1 MLAPIAFSKK
11 NDTERERGCALAM
24 RGLAA
29 TTAAALALG
38 VAILAGTSAAHADDA
53 EGGEP
58 EIVLAAEEAPEDF
71 SPEAPEAPED
81 APMNTAPVAVDDFFA
96 IAKNAQTI
104 FQVKA
109 NDTDAESW
117 ILIDGFTTPSHG
129 TIYAVDPAAG
139 TFKYQ
144 PASNYQGYDS
154 FTYRVR
160 DADGLYSEYATVTI
174 AIGNVVNTAPVAV
187 DDVYFKPLGTH
198 QIGNVLANDTDIDG
212 DTLSVSWTPPAI
224 GTFSG
229 NVYGDFDWQPPSA
242 QWTGTVQIPYTVS
255 DGKGGTDAGLVT
267 ITTLQDLI
275 APVAVADAYSV
286 KQGAVL
292 VVDAASGLLANDSD
306 PDSTTLSVMAFTG
319 SLDGVLDLDATTGAF
334 TFTPAA
340 GFLGQTSFHY
350 RLLDPAGHVSD
361 FVDVTFTVTTTNQ
374 APVAAADA
382 YTVQEG
388 QTLVIDAA
396 AGLLA
401 NDSDPD
407 GDPIAFDSSTTPM
420 NGTVT
425 ITAGGAFVYTPNA
438 GFLGTDHFYYSVK
451 DIDGAASAL
460 AEVTVEVTA
469 DAMVE
474 HAPEGIQ
481 DDYLDVLQG
490 TTLTIDAAAGLLAND
505 IDIDGDALVIDSYTQ
520 PVNGTITAFDLAT
533 GAFTY
538 VGDRQQTSGIDW
550 FQYVAKDPSG
560 LSTSM
565 VTVRI
570 HIVPNAAELPVAG
583 ADAYWT
589 TPGTQL
595 VVAAPK
601 HLLANDTDP
610 NGDAFTVRAYGQP
623 QHGTVTDFDF
633 ATGSFTW
640 TPDAGYVGDDTMHYN
655 LEDANGF
662 VTEYFQVALHV
673 VETLPVDEPVEP
685 SQPAPASESAE
696 SPESGSTQGGAAPA
710 PTAEVEVEHVVERDA
725 RGLLEPVLEPS
736 APSKAAT
743 DDAETTGGTT
753 ASAATKPIA
762 GMPTWVA
769 FVLAALGAVA
779 AATVGI
785 VRGLRAR
792 SNAERS

>member
-306 PDSTTLSVMAFTG
+306 PD
-319 SLDGVLDLDATTGAF
+319 
-334 TFTPAA
+334 
-340 GFLGQTSFHY
+340 
-350 RLLDPAGHVSD
+350 
-361 FVDVTFTVTTTNQ
+361 
-374 APVAAADA
+374 
-382 YTVQEG
+382 
-388 QTLVIDAA
+388 
-396 AGLLA
+396 
-401 NDSDPD
+401 

-420 NGTVT
+420 NGAVT
-425 ITAGGAFVYTPNA
+425 ITAGGALVYTPNA

-451 DIDGAASAL
+451 DVDGAASAL

-640 TPDAGYVGDDTMHYN
+640 TPDAGYVGDDTMHYSI
-655 LEDANGF
+655 EDANGF
-662 VTEYFQVALHV
+662 VTEYVQVALHV
-673 VETLPVDEPVEP
+673 VETLPVDEPVEPQQPSEPVEP